1 MSVFPIWLS
10 FCYCFIYLPTTDS
23 AVQLRSIYIAIKQK
37 TQGSIRHDTIIKI
50 YMYQSYNRKWV
61 NRLIL

>member
-23 AVQLRSIYIAIKQK
+23 AVQLRSIYIAIKHM
-37 TQGSIRHDTIIKI
+37 TPGNICHDTIIKI
-50 YMYQSYNRKWV
+50 YMYQNCNKKD
-61 NRLIL
+61 RLIKY